1 MPRVRRRAERRDR
14 VTPDLHHSA
23 SLIDKILFHGFC
35 RRGRHFWRHYGYG
48 ANSRLLEC
56 SVCRTKRMVSA

>member
-1 MPRVRRRAERRDR
+1 M
-14 VTPDLHHSA
+14 TPDLHHSA